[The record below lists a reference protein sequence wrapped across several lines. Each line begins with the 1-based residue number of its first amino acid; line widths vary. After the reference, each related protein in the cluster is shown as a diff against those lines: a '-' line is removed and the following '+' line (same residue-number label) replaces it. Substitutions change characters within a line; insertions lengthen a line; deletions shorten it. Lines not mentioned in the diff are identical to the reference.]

1 MSRSTLGA
9 RVAGF
14 ALVGLVAAV
23 ALLDGVRGAT
33 RFHELGPLAPGREVP
48 AFRVALVDGGAFTNA
63 DLVGR
68 VHVVTFWATW
78 CPYCRDELDELDP
91 MAEAYPESEVRII
104 AVNREG
110 GGVSPAQAAEMSRR
124 YRDAKSLSFPIAVDD
139 GRMAH
144 AFGVG
149 PIPHTAIFDRAGK
162 LRRVHQGRVSGET
175 IAREVD
181 ELRAESEAQ

>member
-1 MSRSTLGA
+1 MTDVRA
-9 RVAGF
+9 RIAGF
-14 ALVGLVAAV
+14 ALLGVVAAAAIV
-23 ALLDGVRGAT
+23 DTFAGAT
-33 RFHELGPLAPGREVP
+33 RFQELGPLAPGREVP
-48 AFRVALVDGGAFTNA
+48 PFRVALVDGGSFDNA
-63 DLVGR
+63 ALEGR

-91 MAEAYPESEVRII
+91 MAERYAESEVRIV

-110 GGVSPAQAAEMSRR
+110 GGVSPRQAAEMSRQ

-149 PIPHTAIFDRAGK
+149 PIPHTAIFDRHGK
-162 LRRVHQGRVSGET
+162 LRRVHQGRVSGDT
-175 IAREVD
+175 IAREVE
-181 ELRAESEAQ
+181 ELRAEE